1 MVEVTNN
8 QRRDEEIDQKWS
20 ILGRLSWDFL
30 SLYSPI

>member
-1 MVEVTNN
+1 MIEVTNN
-8 QRRDEEIDQKWS
+8 QRRDEKIDQEGC